1 MKSIILCEGITDR
14 TLLQYYLEKVYHW
27 EYERTESGFLQER
40 IRDYQGM
47 KNHDDR
53 LLLANCGGCSK
64 ILPAFEKIVERNRL
78 SAGNES
84 YENIVIITDRDEAGT
99 EESVIQQTEP
109 ILAEQEITLWTSME
123 NAKWVSGT
131 YQDGSG
137 HVREMRILL
146 LVIPFEETGA
156 METFLLQAISR
167 QDPYD
172 AEIIRKGNEFV
183 RTADPEERYLN
194 HNKYKIKAEFDVY
207 FSVRTSSTQ
216 FGERKNILKN
226 VPWEQYTLIQT
237 SFQKLEELSSNRR

>member
-27 EYERTESGFLQER
+27 EYERVESGFLQEWL
-40 IRDYQGM
+40 RDYQGL
-47 KNHDDR
+47 KNEEDR
-53 LLLANCGGCSK
+53 LLIANCGGCSRV
-64 ILPAFEKIVERNRL
+64 LPAFAKIVERNRL
-78 SAGNES
+78 SAGSEQ
-84 YENIVIITDRDEAGT
+84 YENIVIITDRDENET
-99 EESVIQQTEP
+99 EENVINHVDQ
-109 ILAEQEITLWTSME
+109 ILTEQEIILQNPVE
-123 NAKWVSGT
+123 NAEGINGT
-131 YQDGSG
+131 YQNGSG
-137 HVREMRILL
+137 HVQGVHILL

-167 QDPYD
+167 QDAYD

-216 FGERKNILKN
+216 FGERKNILRN

-237 SFQKLEELSSNRR
+237 SFQKLKELSSNRR

>member
-99 EESVIQQTEP
+99 EESVIQQTEQ

-167 QDPYD
+167 QDPY
-172 AEIIRKGNEFV
+172 
-183 RTADPEERYLN
+183 
-194 HNKYKIKAEFDVY
+194 NKYKIKAEFDVY

>member
-1 MKSIILCEGITDR
+1 MKSIILCEGVTDR
-14 TLLQYYLEKVYHW
+14 TLLQYYLEKVYDW
-27 EYERTESGFLQER
+27 EYERAESGFLQEW
-40 IRDYQGM
+40 IRDCQGL
-47 KNHDDR
+47 KNNDDR
-53 LLLANCGGCSK
+53 LSLANCGGCSK
-64 ILPAFEKIVERNRL
+64 IFPAFKKIVERNRL
-78 SAGNES
+78 SAGNEQ

-99 EESVIQQTEP
+99 EESVIHQTKQ
-109 ILAEQEITLWTSME
+109 ILEEQEVVLQGPLK
-123 NAKWVSGT
+123 NAKWTRGT
-131 YQDGSG
+131 YQNGSG
-137 HVREMRILL
+137 RVQEMHILL

-156 METFLLQAISR
+156 METFLLQAVAE

-216 FGERKNILKN
+216 FGERKNILRN